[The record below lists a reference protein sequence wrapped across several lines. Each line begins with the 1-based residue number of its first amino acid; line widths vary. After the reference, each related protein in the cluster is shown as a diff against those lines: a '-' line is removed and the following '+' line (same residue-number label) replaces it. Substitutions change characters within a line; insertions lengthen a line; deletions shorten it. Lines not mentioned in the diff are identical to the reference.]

1 MSIPGWA
8 SLPSWFIAMGA
19 QGRWGRKTGNI
30 NTTLQRQ
37 RASCAGD
44 DGVDEEGT
52 VVCLGRCHSYFLS
65 SCWEEIF
72 ALPWKSFS
80 WLWCDVCVRYK
91 DKQCLITGITYVC
104 LIVLC
109 MNKGFL
115 FIGCWIQVIQSQTF
129 KAKYGFRWSVLIVL
143 EAVTSD
149 VLFPLLGTEQCA
161 FMVAKL
167 LPLWGNPKA
176 LSYLLSTCSSCQG
189 NGTWTNSLT
198 WSVLPEND

>member
-1 MSIPGWA
+1 M
-8 SLPSWFIAMGA
+8 
-19 QGRWGRKTGNI
+19 
-30 NTTLQRQ
+30 
-37 RASCAGD
+37 
-44 DGVDEEGT
+44 
-52 VVCLGRCHSYFLS
+52 
-65 SCWEEIF
+65 EI
-72 ALPWKSFS
+72 LS
-80 WLWCDVCVRYK
+80 WLSCDVCVGYK

-115 FIGCWIQVIQSQTF
+115 FIRCWIQVIQSKTC
-129 KAKYGFRWSVLIVL
+129 KTKHGFRWSVLIVL

-161 FMVAKL
+161 FMVAKF

-176 LSYLLSTCSSCQG
+176 LSYLLYPCSSCQS

-198 WSVLPEND
+198 WSVLPIFLQWKWWNNQSALWQQKKTMLCMYVFWYLLKRSLWVSCDEYLICWIVLGFCWTVIIIFFLRQDCSCSKVG